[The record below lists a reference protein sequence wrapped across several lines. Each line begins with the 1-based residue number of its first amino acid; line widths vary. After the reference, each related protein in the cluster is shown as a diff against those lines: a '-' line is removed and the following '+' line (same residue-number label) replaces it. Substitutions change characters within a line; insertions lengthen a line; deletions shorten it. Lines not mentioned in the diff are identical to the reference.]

1 MPLSGLVIKWPLHPS
16 AIKRECL
23 LVRSADASRSLIGSP
38 PARPLMKNHA
48 DCLCLWWSHR
58 GLRTRLQTCELE
70 VRLLNN
76 GNKKRSREQIRR
88 RGRAFTC
95 LFHYFCVSF
104 DLVRVYWAGTRVYL
118 AMLNFD
124 TVILLHLKLAI
135 EEPAS
140 KRARISKV
148 WELPQWVVAF
158 MRLNLE
164 TLALNTC

>member
-1 MPLSGLVIKWPLHPS
+1 VRLSANACWCALQMHLALSNWL
-16 AIKRECL
+16 
-23 LVRSADASRSLIGSP
+23 ASRSAANEKSRRLP
-38 PARPLMKNHA
+38 LPLMVTSRITNA
-48 DCLCLWWSHR
+48 
-58 GLRTRLQTCELE
+58 RLQTCELE

-124 TVILLHLKLAI
+124 TVILLHFKLAI

-164 TLALNTC
+164 TLGLNT